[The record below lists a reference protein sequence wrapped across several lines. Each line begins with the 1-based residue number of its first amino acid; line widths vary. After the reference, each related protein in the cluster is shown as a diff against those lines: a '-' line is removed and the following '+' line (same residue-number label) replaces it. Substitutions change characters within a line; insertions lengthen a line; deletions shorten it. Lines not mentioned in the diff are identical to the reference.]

1 MILIEGMDL
10 RRLSTPRND
19 NIIELAARER
29 PGRKRLVEELF
40 ARHGPALRL
49 FLRGRSVPQE
59 EIEDVVQDL
68 FTRLMDAQ
76 RLEEKMA
83 AVTGSNRSY
92 LLSMANGLIVDRR
105 RKRRVHFAYADAQR
119 EIEAERREERT
130 PERIVAAQFELEA
143 IKAVILGMPLN
154 WRMALVLQRLRNMSY
169 EDIALHMGVTVR
181 QVERYLGQAARRLHK
196 ARRKIEA
203 AGEQPC

>member
-1 MILIEGMDL
+1 M
-10 RRLSTPRND
+10 RN
-19 NIIELAARER
+19 ARSR
-29 PGRKRLVEELF
+29 
-40 ARHGPALRL
+40 
-49 FLRGRSVPQE
+49 
-59 EIEDVVQDL
+59 
-68 FTRLMDAQ
+68 
-76 RLEEKMA
+76 
-83 AVTGSNRSY
+83 
-92 LLSMANGLIVDRR
+92 
-105 RKRRVHFAYADAQR
+105 
-119 EIEAERREERT
+119 AERREERT